1 MKFEQIIAELKH
13 KTYRP
18 IYLLQ
23 GEEDYFI
30 DQISDYIE
38 ENVLEESE
46 RDFNMNVFYG
56 LETDVES
63 IISAAKRYPMMASHN
78 VVIVKEAQNLK
89 KIEELEP
96 YVAQPSESTI
106 LVLVYKYK
114 TIDKRKKFAK
124 LIDKY
129 GLVFTSKKLYENE
142 TMSWAEKYARDKKL
156 ILQPKSSAILVES
169 LGTDLS
175 KISNEINKL
184 ALILKEGDEI
194 SPEVIE
200 KNIGLSKDYN
210 VFELN
215 KAMAFKD
222 IEKANRIVYHF
233 GKNPKS
239 YPLQMLLPGIYMF
252 FSKVLLFHAVKN
264 NPERTISSKL
274 GINPFF
280 LKEYKTAASNYP
292 VKKLAKIISYLRE
305 CDNKSKGIGSGNVEG
320 GELLKEF
327 IFKAMH

>member
-1 MKFEQIIAELKH
+1 MKFEQILSDLKS
-13 KTYRP
+13 KVYRP

-38 ENVLEESE
+38 KNVLEESE
-46 RDFNMNVFYG
+46 RDFNLNIFYG
-56 LETDVES
+56 LESDVEN
-63 IISAAKRYPMMASHN
+63 IISAVKRYPMMASHN

-89 KIEELEP
+89 KIEELEA
-96 YVAQPSESTI
+96 YVAQPSQTSI

-114 TIDKRKKFAK
+114 TLDKRKKFAK
-124 LIDKY
+124 LIDKH

-142 TMSWAEKYARDKKL
+142 TMSWAEKYAKNKKL
-156 ILQPKSSAILVES
+156 LLPPKSSAILVES

-184 ALILKEGDEI
+184 ALILKEGEEI
-194 SPEVIE
+194 SLEVIE

-215 KAMAFKD
+215 KAMAYMD
-222 IEKANRIVYHF
+222 IEKANRIIHHF
-233 GKNPKS
+233 SKNPKA

-252 FSKVLLFHAVKN
+252 FSKILLLHAVKK
-264 NPERTISSKL
+264 NPDRVIASKL

-280 LKEYKTAASNYP
+280 LKEYKVAAGNYP
-292 VKKLAKIISYLRE
+292 VKKLARIISYLRE
-305 CDNKSKGIGSGNVEG
+305 CDNKSKGIGSANAEG

-327 IFKAMH
+327 VFKAMH